1 MGHGSLIA
9 ISHHLPA
16 KLLMHAPPSGRP
28 TSFPL
33 IKTSSALRRFQSQ
46 RKDPSEKSFDI
57 DLHAPA
63 AAVAVRRQ
71 KAAVPVVKAPKAR
84 RKAYAADAIAD

>member
-1 MGHGSLIA
+1 
-9 ISHHLPA
+9 
-16 KLLMHAPPSGRP
+16 MHAPPSGRP

-33 IKTSSALRRFQSQ
+33 IQIKRRMRRFQSQ
-46 RKDPSEKSFDI
+46 RKERSEKPFDI

-71 KAAVPVVKAPKAR
+71 KAAKAR

>member
-1 MGHGSLIA
+1 
-9 ISHHLPA
+9 
-16 KLLMHAPPSGRP
+16 MHAPPSGRP

-33 IKTSSALRRFQSQ
+33 IQIKRRLRRFQSQ
-46 RKDPSEKSFDI
+46 RKERSEKPFDI

-71 KAAVPVVKAPKAR
+71 KAAVPVVKAAKAR
-84 RKAYAADAIAD
+84 RKASAADAIAD